1 MKDWIPL
8 TPENVAALPGCVGVF
23 EVAGAQGVT
32 VLDYAGGRTSFG
44 LRGALEQCLGK
55 GERFRY
61 ERTNAYLSRYR
72 ELAQVFRN
80 ETGAPA
86 PNLRGAEAPTGHV
99 RAN

>member
-8 TPENVAALPGCVGVF
+8 TAENVAALPGCVGVF
-23 EVAGAQGVT
+23 EVADENGVT
-32 VLDYAGGRTSFG
+32 IIDYAGGRTSFG
-44 LRGALEQCLGK
+44 LRGALEECLGQ
-55 GERFRY
+55 GLQFRY

-80 ETGAPA
+80 ETGRSPR
-86 PNLRGAEAPTGHV
+86 NLRGAEAPAGHV